1 MKFVLFLSLAHLSWA
16 SFHLKEMIMNAIKS
30 FLAIAVV
37 AFSANVSA
45 QIVFI
50 PDFPAK
56 KAVNTV
62 NTDQK
67 VVTSEA
73 VLQDKTATEK
83 AA

>member
-1 MKFVLFLSLAHLSWA
+1 MKFILLISLAHLSWA
-16 SFHLKEMIMNAIKS
+16 FFPLKEMIMNAIKS

-45 QIVFI
+45 QIVFV

-56 KAVNTV
+56 KAVKTV
-62 NTDQK
+62 NADQK
-67 VVTSEA
+67 VSALEPVTR
-73 VLQDKTATEK
+73 DKAACEK

>member
-1 MKFVLFLSLAHLSWA
+1 M
-16 SFHLKEMIMNAIKS
+16 
-30 FLAIAVV
+30 

-56 KAVNTV
+56 KVVETV

-73 VLQDKTATEK
+73 VLQDKTAPEK

>member
-45 QIVFI
+45 QIVFV

-56 KAVNTV
+56 KAVTTV
-62 NTDQK
+62 KADQK
-67 VVTSEA
+67 VSALEPVT
-73 VLQDKTATEK
+73 QDKATCEK
-83 AA
+83 VA

>member
-56 KAVNTV
+56 KVVETV

>member
-1 MKFVLFLSLAHLSWA
+1 
-16 SFHLKEMIMNAIKS
+16 MNRIQS
-30 FLAIAVV
+30 VLAIAVV

-45 QIVFI
+45 QIVFV

-56 KAVNTV
+56 KAVETV

-67 VVTSEA
+67 VSTSE
-73 VLQDKTATEK
+73 VVIQDKTATEK

>member
-1 MKFVLFLSLAHLSWA
+1 
-16 SFHLKEMIMNAIKS
+16 MNRIQS
-30 FLAIAVV
+30 VLAIAVV

-56 KAVNTV
+56 KVAATV

-67 VVTSEA
+67 VSTSE
-73 VLQDKTATEK
+73 VVIQDKTAAEK

>member
-45 QIVFI
+45 QIVFV

-56 KAVNTV
+56 KAVATV

-67 VVTSEA
+67 VSTSEA
-73 VLQDKTATEK
+73 VIQDKTAPEK

>member
-1 MKFVLFLSLAHLSWA
+1 
-16 SFHLKEMIMNAIKS
+16 MNRIQS
-30 FLAIAVV
+30 VLAIAVV

-45 QIVFI
+45 QIVFV

-56 KAVNTV
+56 KAVETV

-67 VVTSEA
+67 VSTSE
-73 VLQDKTATEK
+73 VVIQDKTAPEK

>member
-1 MKFVLFLSLAHLSWA
+1 
-16 SFHLKEMIMNAIKS
+16 MNAIKS

-45 QIVFI
+45 QIVFV

-56 KAVNTV
+56 KAVKIV
-62 NTDQK
+62 NADQK
-67 VVTSEA
+67 VSALEPVA
-73 VLQDKTATEK
+73 QDKAACEK

>member
-1 MKFVLFLSLAHLSWA
+1 
-16 SFHLKEMIMNAIKS
+16 MNRIQS
-30 FLAIAVV
+30 VLAIAVV

-45 QIVFI
+45 QIVFV

-56 KAVNTV
+56 KAVETV

-67 VVTSEA
+67 VATSEA
-73 VLQDKTATEK
+73 IIQDKTATEK